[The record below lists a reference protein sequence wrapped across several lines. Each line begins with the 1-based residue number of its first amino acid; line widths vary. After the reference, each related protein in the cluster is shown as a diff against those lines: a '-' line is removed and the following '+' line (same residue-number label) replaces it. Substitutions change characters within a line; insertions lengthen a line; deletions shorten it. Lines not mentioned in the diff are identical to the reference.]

1 MQTEGLDFVYSRLAQ
16 FSQGGVFCYL
26 TRASYSWNHAKAN
39 EKFHYPQIVPWQ
51 MSSFRISFH
60 FQNKHCS
67 RTDCD

>member
-39 EKFHYPQIVPWQ
+39 EKFHYPQIVPW
-51 MSSFRISFH
+51 
-60 FQNKHCS
+60 
-67 RTDCD
+67 